1 MIARIRPLIRLI
13 LVAALALGA
22 GPAPAFAAAA
32 GVKNPDVYTY
42 LTISEADSLDPAY
55 SYDTASHMLGM
66 NLYEPLFQFD
76 RDSTSKLIP
85 LIATQVPTREN
96 GGISPDGRTYTIPLR
111 KGVLFH
117 DGSPMTPE
125 DVKWSIQRFLLADRA
140 AGPSALLLEPLVGYS
155 STRDEKGEILPD
167 VWKDVDRA
175 VSLQGDKLILRL
187 PRPYA
192 PLTTILASWAPVM
205 SKAWAV
211 RNGDWD
217 GTEKTWAKYNN
228 PSKESSPFFERAMGS
243 GPFKLERWDRRTKEI
258 ILTRND
264 SYWRAPAK
272 LKNVVIKGVS
282 EFGTRKLM
290 LLAGDADAIHADR
303 PLLTQLQ
310 GLPGVRIIDDLPTVE
325 MSPVVFFTYQITGP
339 GNSFIG
345 SGKLDGSGIPTDFFS
360 DRDVRKAFAYSF
372 DYKGFISDVMR
383 GKGTQATGAIPK
395 SLPGHNPKGRKY
407 SLDKIKAE
415 EHFRKAWGG
424 KVWENGFKFTIAF
437 NTGNLPR
444 QTVCQILKRNIEGLN
459 PKFKIDVRAV
469 EWPTFLDGYKSSKL
483 PIFVM
488 GWNADYPDPHNF
500 AFPMLHSKGDYP
512 ATQKFKNPE
521 FDRLVEEA
529 NGETSAARRR
539 NLYAKLQDLA
549 FEEVPQLYIIDGV
562 RYRTQRDWVKGWYH
576 NPIFPDSPY
585 GSYFYSMSKE

>member
-1 MIARIRPLIRLI
+1 MIARIRPVMRLF
-13 LVAALALGA
+13 LVVALLLGTV
-22 GPAPAFAAAA
+22 PAPAA
-32 GVKNPDVYTY
+32 GEVKNPGVYTY
-42 LTISEADSLDPAY
+42 LTISDADSLDPAY

-66 NLYEPLFQFD
+66 NLYEPLFQFEKT
-76 RDSTSKLIP
+76 STSKLIP
-85 LIATQVPTREN
+85 LIAAEVPSREN
-96 GGISPDGRTYTIPLR
+96 GGISPDGRTYTVKLR
-111 KGVLFH
+111 KGVKFH
-117 DGSPMTPE
+117 DGTPMTPE
-125 DVKWSIQRFLLADRA
+125 DVRWSLLRFLLVDRA
-140 AGPSALLLEPLVGYS
+140 AGPSALLLEPLLGYA
-155 STRDEKGEILPD
+155 STRGEDGKILPD
-167 VWKDVDRA
+167 VWKDATKA

-192 PLTTILASWAPVM
+192 PLLTILASWAPVL
-205 SKAWAV
+205 SKSWAV
-211 RNGDWD
+211 QNGDWD
-217 GTEKTWAKYNN
+217 GTEATWQKFND
-228 PSKESSPFFERAMGS
+228 PSKESSPFFERAMGT
-243 GPFKLERWDRRTKEI
+243 GPFKLERWDRKTKEF
-258 ILTRND
+258 ILARND
-264 SYWRAPAK
+264 LYWREPAK
-272 LKNVVIKGVS
+272 LKNVVIKGVA

-290 LLAGDADAIHADR
+290 LQAGDADAIYADR

-310 GLPGVRIIDDLPTVE
+310 GIPGVKVIDDLPTVE
-325 MSPVVFFTYQITGP
+325 MSPVVFFTYEINAQ
-339 GNSFIG
+339 GNSFLG
-345 SGKLDGSGIPTDFFS
+345 SGKLDGKGIPADFFS
-360 DRDVRKAFAYSF
+360 DKDVRKAFAYAF

-407 SLDKIKAE
+407 SLDLKKAE

-437 NTGNLPR
+437 NTANLPR

-469 EWPTFLDGYKSSKL
+469 EWPTFLDGYKQSKL

-512 ATQKFKNPE
+512 MTQKFKNPE

-529 NGETSAARRR
+529 NAEPNVSRRKD
-539 NLYAKLQDLA
+539 LYAKLQDLA
-549 FEEVPQLYIIDGV
+549 FEEAPQLYIIDAV
-562 RYRTQRDWVKGWYH
+562 RYRTQREWVKGWYH

-585 GSYFYSMSKE
+585 GSYFYPISKD

>member
-1 MIARIRPLIRLI
+1 MIARIRPMIRLI
-13 LVAALALGA
+13 LVVALILGA
-22 GPAPAFAAAA
+22 APAPAA
-32 GVKNPDVYTY
+32 KNPDAYIY
-42 LTISEADSLDPAY
+42 LTISDADSLDPAY
-55 SYDTASHMLGM
+55 SYDTASHMLVL

-76 RDSTSKLIP
+76 RTSTSELIP
-85 LIATQVPTREN
+85 LLATAVPTREN
-96 GGISPDGRTYTIPLR
+96 GGISPDGRTYTINLR
-111 KGVLFH
+111 KGVKFH
-117 DGSPMTPE
+117 DGTPVTPE
-125 DVKWSIQRFLLADRA
+125 DVKWSIQRFILVDRA
-140 AGPSALLLEPLVGYS
+140 AGPSALLMEPLLGYP
-155 STRDEKGEILPD
+155 STRGDDGKLLPNVWED
-167 VWKDVDRA
+167 VNKA

-192 PLTTILASWAPVM
+192 PLLSILASWAPVL
-205 SKAWAV
+205 SKSWAAK
-211 RNGDWD
+211 NGDWD
-217 GTEKTWAKYNN
+217 GSERTWAKHNN

-243 GPFKLERWDRRTKEI
+243 GPFKLQRWDRKTKEI
-258 ILTRND
+258 ILARHD
-264 SYWRAPAK
+264 GYWRGPAK
-272 LKNVVIKGVS
+272 IKNVVIKGVN

-290 LLAGDADAIHADR
+290 LQAGDADAIYADR

-310 GLPGVRIIDDLPTVE
+310 GIAGVQIIDDLPTVE
-325 MSPVVFFTYQITGP
+325 MNPVVFFTHEINAA

-345 SGKLDGSGIPTDFFS
+345 SGKLDGAGIPPDFFA
-360 DRDVRKAFAYSF
+360 DKDVRKAFAYSF

-407 SLDKIKAE
+407 SLDPKLAE
-415 EHFRKAWGG
+415 EHFRKALGG
-424 KVWENGFKFTIAF
+424 RLWEEGFKFTIAF

-444 QTVCQILKRNIEGLN
+444 QTVCQILKRNIEKLN

-469 EWPTFLDGYKSSKL
+469 EWPTFLDNYKSSKL

-500 AFPMLHSKGDYP
+500 AFPFLHSKGDYP
-512 ATQKFKNPE
+512 LTQKFKNPE

-529 NGETSAARRR
+529 NATTNAAKRKEV
-539 NLYAKLQDLA
+539 YAKLQDLA
-549 FEEVPQLYIIDGV
+549 FDEAPQLYIIDGV

-585 GSYFYSMSKE
+585 GGYFYPISKD